1 MPRYPEAENP
11 FGAQQ
16 ERVESIRH
24 FLGRQAANNP
34 GLCMGKNHCLCAS
47 RQPPLLEQKGQ
58 WWSIMEKH
66 AAKYSWEGGCKEIAT
81 WIFAVKSIHCS
92 RVGGHGGI
100 GELAQVKGNFTPS

>member
-66 AAKYSWEGGCKEIAT
+66 AAKYSWEGGCKEILPRGSLLSKAST
-81 WIFAVKSIHCS
+81 APGLGVM
-92 RVGGHGGI
+92 
-100 GELAQVKGNFTPS
+100 GELVS